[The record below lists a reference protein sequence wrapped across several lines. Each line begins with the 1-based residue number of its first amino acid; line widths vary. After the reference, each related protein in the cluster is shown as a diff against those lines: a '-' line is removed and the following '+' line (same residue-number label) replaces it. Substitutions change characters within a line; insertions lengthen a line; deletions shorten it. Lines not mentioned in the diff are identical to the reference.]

1 MNTHRK
7 GDISE
12 AKVLAR
18 FVELGYVVLMPFNQG
33 LRYDFVVEKDDIFQR
48 VQVKTARDMGNGC
61 IKFNTSSLDLSSE
74 TERMSRDYVGDIDI
88 FAVYSPDTDAVYVL
102 KIEDVPFAACYLR
115 IEPTQNGQTKG
126 IRWAADYEL

>member
-1 MNTHRK
+1 MHTHQK

-18 FVELGYVVLMPFNQG
+18 FVELGYTVLIPFNQG
-33 LRYDFVVEKDDIFQR
+33 LRYDFVIEKEDVFQR

-61 IKFNTSSLDLSSE
+61 IKFNTSSLDLTSGS
-74 TERMSRDYVGDIDI
+74 ERMSRAYVGEIDI
-88 FAVYSPDTDAVYVL
+88 FAVYSPDTDHVYALHVD
-102 KIEDVPFAACYLR
+102 DVPYAACYLR